1 MKLELAQKHFDEGW
15 GIFDLGCVMSDA
27 AGAEFEIVRF
37 SGVSE
42 IDDTD
47 GTENEN
53 IIVHFADGSAMEFE
67 TLDRELINDR
77 KFEPVRPDWFV
88 EEVRE
93 HRGEPSEPSEAEQA
107 AEAEA
112 KQTQADEAVQLR
124 FIREVKEQVKG
135 EVAPRPIEHYTDPEL
150 FASISGA
157 SLAIAENVLTA
168 YEGNLARMAGSS
180 TQADA
185 EGQGNRQDACG
196 EDRRGI

>member
-1 MKLELAQKHFDEGW
+1 MRLELAQKHFDEGW

-47 GTENEN
+47 GMENEN

-67 TLDRELINDR
+67 TLDRELINDH
-77 KFEPVRPDWFV
+77 KFEPVSPDWFV

-107 AEAEA
+107 AEA
-112 KQTQADEAVQLR
+112 
-124 FIREVKEQVKG
+124 G
-135 EVAPRPIEHYTDPEL
+135 
-150 FASISGA
+150 SGA
-157 SLAIAENVLTA
+157 DASRRSGATAISPRSQET
-168 YEGNLARMAGSS
+168 
-180 TQADA
+180 
-185 EGQGNRQDACG
+185 GQGRSRATTD
-196 EDRRGI
+196 